1 MKKMGKQAN
10 IWAYVGFT
18 LTLVLA
24 MVGIFAFGLGSH
36 TRTRA
41 DSVEAATSG
50 DWTYTVASNK
60 ATITAYSGTATDLT
74 IPSTLGGYSVT
85 QIGSSSA
92 SATFLTN
99 VRTTLT
105 KVTIPTSV
113 TSIGTAAFYNC
124 TALTNVVYAD
134 GKGANLAYYGGS
146 CFRGCTALQSF
157 RISDGVTK
165 FYAQCFRG
173 CTKLASVTFP
183 CKNIDTNTEIAFD
196 GSGFQFAE
204 CSKLVNIYVTE
215 PVSGIRPR
223 YGVDGVGGF
232 YRLRYDNNVS
242 KLDCLIFSATGYTGD
257 ASGTFTL
264 PSTVT
269 GVINY
274 AFTCAAQ
281 HIKIPAN
288 TSLDISK
295 VSPVSFQ
302 SRAVSFDVETP
313 NSKWY
318 SIDGVAYYNNNGT
331 KSLVWF
337 PPRKNINGSFTIGDD
352 INIISKQAFGAAQI
366 KQLTWG
372 NNIREIGYRALW
384 KSRIN
389 TVSPIPA
396 SVQVIDNSFVQ
407 TPLSSISVSPDSP
420 YFKSENNCIYSKD
433 GKTLYFVLVTKVT
446 NLSILEGTENIVADC
461 AMINANFLQSTIT
474 NITIPSSMKT
484 INASAFYANT
494 TVANVTFLHKSIP
507 QGFTINNG
515 AFTSV
520 NSSLVVNL
528 QNRAVTNYFKSH
540 FTTSQFTNA
549 PSCFK
554 CLDYTVTLTLN
565 NNGDT
570 SIKLYS
576 WGNGSNYSMYSN
588 ANHTTS
594 ASSVTVPT
602 RTGYT
607 FDGYW
612 LDKDGDSTQ
621 YITKTGAFV
630 SGIADID
637 ADSTLYAHWIP
648 ATPLLWSTLGGA
660 AKIYPLDSETGIVRA
675 EVTEAYA
682 GYTFAGWSLNDGTNI
697 SSYTVEGGNP
707 KKVVDIPA
715 SVLNGKI
722 LIASFKQNNTVVDTY
737 ANTTHNYLVATTNGG
752 YARILGENAS
762 ATAVRIRA
770 QTTDPDYKFSHWTL
784 TNLGTGEVTK
794 LLNGMPLT
802 ETEDYVSFNCV
813 VPLSM
818 LDGKI
823 LTAVFKMTKPSNVNL
838 TINYIPATLP
848 AQSTFSTYI
857 DNTVTAVVFD
867 WFTDDLARS
876 YLVNG
881 TNVISGLTAVNVS
894 TNEFPIYKYLNNSN
908 HTLYFLT
915 MSDVHIVAT
924 SNITFDGKST
934 LTSIIFKNF
943 DTSLMTGMGS
953 MFRNCSALTSLDLSC
968 FDTSNVTNMSSMF
981 YYCDALASLDVSSF
995 NTSKVTTMYSMFMS
1009 CDLLTYIDV
1018 SGFDTSSVTT
1028 MQNMFN
1034 GCSGLVSLDVSG
1046 FNTGNVTSLQ
1056 SMFQTCQALK
1066 VIDVSG
1072 FDTAK
1077 VTSMQDMF
1085 LNCNNVISLDLSGFN
1100 TSNVTNIAGMF
1111 NGCNALSS
1119 LDLSSFD
1126 TSKVEYMH
1134 YLFCNCKNLISID
1147 ISSFNTAKCIRM
1159 DLMFYHCDS
1168 LTSLNLSNF
1177 NTTKCT
1183 TTVNMFNSCCNLT
1196 SLDVSSF
1203 DTSVVTNMQSM
1214 FSNCDKLTSI
1224 TFGSNFK
1231 TSKVT
1236 IMHHMFNNCKLLT
1249 TLDLSTFTTT
1259 ALTDLE
1265 SMFANCYVL
1274 ETIYVSSSWNHSLT
1288 SANTFAGC
1296 TSLKGWY
1303 QNGTA
1308 LASNDF
1314 NSQNISA
1321 AYAKIAASGNGCYLT
1336 NSNLKST
1343 LESLRSGMLITGAE
1357 FNELLPRSES
1367 GGGEIIAYSIAQSSL
1382 GNKTAYASTVSGTRG
1397 AKLADL
1403 QQEVYPEYIVF
1414 GNKTTYA
1421 SAVSGV
1427 TGIDVTAY
1435 NTGQVKLY
1443 LVGTVAFI
1451 LHETDGTIY
1460 ANPDCSNMFYYLTSV
1475 KSIIFE
1481 NFDTC

>member
-823 LTAVFKMTKPSNVNL
+823 LTAVFKTTKPSNVNL
-838 TINYIPATLP
+838 TVNYIPATLP
-848 AQSTFSTYI
+848 AQFTFSTYI

-894 TNEFPIYKYLNNSN
+894 TNEFPIYKYLNTTN

-915 MSDVHIVAT
+915 MTDVHIVAT

-934 LTSIIFKNF
+934 LTSLIFRNF
-943 DTSLMTGMGS
+943 DTSLMTSMS
-953 MFRNCSALTSLDLSC
+953 CMFRNCNALETLDVSN
-968 FDTSNVTNMSSMF
+968 FDTSNVTAMGSMF
-981 YYCDALASLDVSSF
+981 GECFALKSVDVSNFDTSKVVTMDYMFSDCNSLSYVDVSNFDTSKVTNMVRMFRYCTSMVSLDLSSFNTALVTNMWEMFRGCDKLRKLDISSFNTAKVTSTQDMFTSCSALNSLDLSNFNTGSVTNMVGMFNACSGLTYLNVSSF
-995 NTSKVTTMYSMFMS
+995 NTSKVEYMHYMFQNCSSLTTV
-1009 CDLLTYIDV
+1009 DV
-1018 SGFDTSSVTT
+1018 SGFDTSKVYN
-1028 MQNMFN
+1028 MRNMFY
-1034 GCSGLVSLDVSG
+1034 GCTYLTTLDVSNWNVSKVTNFSSMFDGCYSLISLDFSNWQVSNVSSFSWFLSRCTSLTGVLDFSG
-1046 FNTGNVTSLQ
+1046 FNT
-1056 SMFQTCQALK
+1056 A
-1066 VIDVSG
+1066 
-1072 FDTAK
+1072 A
-1077 VTSMQDMF
+1077 
-1085 LNCNNVISLDLSGFN
+1085 
-1100 TSNVTNIAGMF
+1100 
-1111 NGCNALSS
+1111 
-1119 LDLSSFD
+1119 
-1126 TSKVEYMH
+1126 
-1134 YLFCNCKNLISID
+1134 
-1147 ISSFNTAKCIRM
+1147 
-1159 DLMFYHCDS
+1159 
-1168 LTSLNLSNF
+1168 
-1177 NTTKCT
+1177 
-1183 TTVNMFNSCCNLT
+1183 TTVLT
-1196 SLDVSSF
+1196 GMCGNCYNVSSII
-1203 DTSVVTNMQSM
+1203 
-1214 FSNCDKLTSI
+1214 L
-1224 TFGSNFK
+1224 GSNF
-1231 TSKVT
+1231 
-1236 IMHHMFNNCKLLT
+1236 
-1249 TLDLSTFTTT
+1249 TT
-1259 ALTDLE
+1259 ASATE
-1265 SMFANCYVL
+1265 MKSMFANCRTIKTLDLSMFNISNVTTMEAMFSGCYSL
-1274 ETIYVSSSWNHSLT
+1274 ETIYVGSNWNNNHSLT

-1314 NSQNISA
+1314 NSQNTSA

-1336 NSNLKST
+1336 NINLKST
-1343 LESLRSGMLITGAE
+1343 LE
-1357 FNELLPRSES
+1357 
-1367 GGGEIIAYSIAQSSL
+1367 
-1382 GNKTAYASTVSGTRG
+1382 
-1397 AKLADL
+1397 
-1403 QQEVYPEYIVF
+1403 
-1414 GNKTTYA
+1414 
-1421 SAVSGV
+1421 
-1427 TGIDVTAY
+1427 
-1435 NTGQVKLY
+1435 
-1443 LVGTVAFI
+1443 
-1451 LHETDGTIY
+1451 
-1460 ANPDCSNMFYYLTSV
+1460 
-1475 KSIIFE
+1475 
-1481 NFDTC
+1481 